1 MRWLWLVAVTAYTGY
16 LVYVGLTL
24 MLLPWHDAW
33 TVTVVRLPPHVA
45 AALDQPWVRGLVS
58 GFGALHLVLL
68 AAELVSPRGLRG
80 QVSGGSAPPRKPD
93 GCSG

>member
-1 MRWLWLVAVTAYTGY
+1 VRWLWLFAVTLYTGY

-24 MLLPWHDAW
+24 MLFPWHEAW
-33 TVTVVRLPPHVA
+33 TVTVVRLPPHLA
-45 AALDQPWVRGLVS
+45 ATLDLPWVRGLVS

-80 QVSGGSAPPRKPD
+80 QVTHNSGPTSTPD
-93 GCSG
+93 AHG